1 MGLFQLNTLII
12 SSSSA
17 ITSKNLKYPCL
28 KELINLPPPKKKG
41 LHILIRRFGNLGDFG
56 KITDICDL
64 DHGQTDKVISSW
76 HKKSAGDKQHKV
88 RTQ

>member
-56 KITDICDL
+56 KITD
-64 DHGQTDKVISSW
+64 GQTDKVISSW
-76 HKKSAGDKQHKV
+76 HKKSAGGKQHKV